1 MSLVKAQAEF
11 LNHVTQ
17 LLTKANELE
26 FIVTGGELYRTI
38 DQQKLYIQQGRSKTM
53 NSKHLQRLAIDL
65 NFFKSQNG
73 SGLRLTYEKKV
84 LQPLGDYWESL
95 HPKNKWG
102 GNWESFKDTP
112 HFERA
117 EG

>member
-17 LLTKANELE
+17 LLTKANEME
-26 FIVTGGELYRTI
+26 FVVTGGELYRTI
-38 DQQKLYIQQGRSKTM
+38 EQQKIYIQQGRSKTM
-53 NSKHLQRLAIDL
+53 NSKHLSRLAIDL
-65 NFFKSQNG
+65 NFFKTHSDG
-73 SGLRLTYEKKV
+73 SLYLTYDKKE
-84 LQPLGDYWESL
+84 LQQLGDYWESL

-102 GNWESFKDTP
+102 GNWESFKDMP